1 MLTRHRAV
9 VFGLTFDGKHVRE
22 YGQLLSCFLV
32 HDRKTN
38 CGELVRLKVCVA
50 SVIATTDGFD

>member
-32 HDRKTN
+32 LDRKTN
-38 CGELVRLKVCVA
+38 VCVA